1 MFKKG
6 EYVVH
11 GRSGVCTVDSTTK
24 EVPGAKAGQLYYILV
39 PVKTPQ
45 SKIFFPLDSD
55 RIVLRA
61 LKTEEEAK
69 AALKEM
75 KEVEIAE
82 FSSDRERENEFKQDI
97 ASCEHKRLARVI
109 KTLTVRNQEREKEG
123 KRSTFV
129 DARLLNE
136 AKELINQEFSIALG
150 IEMCDIESYIME
162 QIF

>member
-24 EVPGAKAGQLYYILV
+24 EVPGAKDGQLYYILV

-61 LKTEEEAK
+61 IKTEDEAK

-75 KEVEIAE
+75 KAAETVEFAN
-82 FSSDRERENEFKQDI
+82 DRERENEFKKDI
-97 ASCEHKRLARVI
+97 ASCDHVRLARVI
-109 KTLTVRNQEREKEG
+109 KTLTIRNDEREKQG

-136 AKELINQEFSIALG
+136 AKELVNQEFSIALG
-150 IEMCDIESYIME
+150 IEMCDIDTFIMDN
-162 QIF
+162 IF